1 MIFFLHDIIRNI
13 YQAIEIIF
21 LIMNFF
27 ANVYRKLKKINF
39 DIIAGPKQV
48 VKIFTKV
55 FIQENPRA
63 EIQKL

>member
-1 MIFFLHDIIRNI
+1 MI
-13 YQAIEIIF
+13 
-21 LIMNFF
+21 FF

-48 VKIFTKV
+48 VKISTKV